1 MRNTGIAGGRPFA
14 YNRSPDGPSGNRCT
28 FLQIVPKHLPLWGML
43 LLLLISCSEDDG
55 VNEGQEPT
63 PGVRLELILE
73 EEVLLNPSGYAPLS
87 ALIHLKTK
95 EDVWVRLKVLG
106 RDGALSD
113 VHQEFPETGN
123 QLSIP
128 VHGLYAGWENS
139 VELTFFDTEGSNLG
153 TQAYRIQTQQPLGAL
168 PLITIQQAHREA
180 MAEGMTLV
188 SYFGHNGAMFP
199 QRPFIFDSF
208 GKIRWY
214 LDYGTHPELN
224 SLFYDDGVERLS
236 NGNFFFG
243 SGGTG
248 FGANAAN
255 RIYEIDL
262 FGNVINSWPMPG
274 YGFHHEVF
282 EKPNGNFLVT
292 VNKLGAATIEDHI
305 IEIDRD
311 TKEILKEWD
320 LNQSLQNNRTAWTT
334 DGQDWFHANAILFDE
349 TDGTIIVSGRTQ
361 GIVKLTEDNQPV
373 WILAPHRGWGQAGN
387 GQELVPF
394 LLQPLDA
401 AGQAI
406 SDGTVLEGTANH
418 PDFEWPWYPHA
429 PERMPNGDLLV
440 FDNGDTRNYSG
451 IDLYSRAVSY
461 RIDDA
466 DKTIRQQWQYG
477 KDRGVETYSRIVSDV
492 DFLEPYGHVLFSPGA
507 IVNLGAPVGKSIEI
521 DYATG
526 EVLFEAT
533 ILPPIAFFQLITL
546 HRTERLSLYPE

>member
-1 MRNTGIAGGRPFA
+1 
-14 YNRSPDGPSGNRCT
+14 
-28 FLQIVPKHLPLWGML
+28 ML
-43 LLLLISCSEDDG
+43 LLVSCSKDDG
-55 VNEGQEPT
+55 TENVPEPN
-63 PGVRLELILE
+63 PVARLDLILE
-73 EEVLLNPSGYAPLS
+73 DEVQLNPSGYAPLS
-87 ALIHLKTK
+87 ALIRLETK
-95 EDVWVRLKVLG
+95 EEVWVRLKVLG
-106 RDGALSD
+106 RDGVLSD
-113 VHQEFPETGN
+113 VLQDFPEPGD

-128 VHGLYAGWENS
+128 VHGLYAGWENT
-139 VELTFFDTEGSNLG
+139 VELTFFDTAGSNLG
-153 TQAYRIQTQQPLGAL
+153 TQAYRIRTQQPLGAL
-168 PLITIQQAHREA
+168 PLITIQEARRDA

-214 LDYGTHPELN
+214 LDYSLHPELS
-224 SLFYDDGVERLS
+224 SLFYDDGVERLA
-236 NGNFFFG
+236 NGNFYFG
-243 SGGTG
+243 SGGSG

-262 FGNVINSWPMPG
+262 FGNVVNSWAMPG

-311 TKEILKEWD
+311 TKQILREWD

-334 DGQDWFHANAILFDE
+334 DSQDWFHANAILFDE

-361 GIVKLTEDNQPV
+361 GVVKLTEENQPV

-387 GQELVPF
+387 GQDLQPY

-401 AGQAI
+401 SGQPIA
-406 SDGTVLEGTANH
+406 DGTVLEGTTNH

-440 FDNGDTRNYSG
+440 FDNGDTRNYTG
-451 IDLYSRAVSY
+451 FDLYSRAVAY
-461 RIDDA
+461 RIDES
-466 DKTIRQQWQYG
+466 DKSIQQLWQYG
-477 KDRGVETYSRIVSDV
+477 KDRGLETYSRIVSDV
-492 DFLEPYGHVLFSPGA
+492 DFLEAYGHVLFSPGA
-507 IVNLGAPVGKSIEI
+507 IVNLGAPVGKSIEV